1 MCLPIVNVSSIY
13 TVSQKKCAK
22 LFLTELCQMS
32 INFNNF
38 WQVDE
43 KMTKVISYL
52 NIFHLTSLMS
62 SQYLVKQKSDKFLHN
77 A

>member
-43 KMTKVISYL
+43 KMSKLIQKH
-52 NIFHLTSLMS
+52 FPPHLTH
-62 SQYLVKQKSDKFLHN
+62 VI
-77 A
+77 AIPC